1 MTVLPLLLPSNLDF
15 QIVYVSRSFPFPFLF
30 LLLLHLHFYWGRAKK
45 SVIEEAERQRLLSTF
60 ACRAIAA
67 RSNGALQV
75 NLPRSESS
83 VTFLSDCHPL
93 TTRNPLYDDS
103 SPSSPDVFAQR
114 RSVPEKR
121 WTVSPSYSP
130 GLGGVRSMPAR
141 IHSGLQGCEGPRR
154 QALMDPD
161 DWEAAAEARK
171 RLQSL
176 DTLQL
181 DSTETKLSARQQAK
195 PFEQKVIQ
203 AQTLRQSRDSPL
215 RDSLSSIIFMDR
227 KTDAVLELPSETLL
241 TMLDYNTASV
251 GRDVPPEV
259 AIFQG
264 EQSCPQR
271 PSLLDLRRFS
281 SSMYNYMALQP
292 CQITVEVIPDPPE
305 DPPPPPPE
313 RPPPPSPKT
322 PPPPCPPS
330 TPPIPCYLHKP
341 ENIPEPPP
349 PLNNQGSPPSPPPL
363 PSSLSPGSNQLR
375 PLVQFVP
382 TSLPPVSSL
391 RPVSQRKHP
400 PPPESSQT
408 DYARKKELKGI
419 LKNIRNL
426 ADIERSVANMYS
438 QVDKNCKVPM
448 FHLKPQVTE
457 ESGDT
462 KTTQSSDPRDE
473 QSTPETTKVT
483 SAVDSTIMT
492 CTESEPYPMNATSVS
507 HSKQSPDSADPSESQ
522 FTVFWLFLIHIFPFF
537 SYFYCMSS
545 CLCFCFCFSFP
556 TLCEIQVLPTPAK
569 KHAQFRHASC
579 SGCSRV
585 CIVAWK
591 RLANIDDLA
600 LFVSKCSPAELLQ
613 GLW

>member
-1 MTVLPLLLPSNLDF
+1 MFQGVFLFHLLL
-15 QIVYVSRSFPFPFLF
+15 LF
-30 LLLLHLHFYWGRAKK
+30 LLHLHFYWGRAKK

-83 VTFLSDCHPL
+83 VTFLSDCNPL
-93 TTRNPLYDDS
+93 TTHNPLYDDS
-103 SPSSPDVFAQR
+103 SPSSPDVFAQQR
-114 RSVPEKR
+114 GLPEKQ

-130 GLGGVRSMPAR
+130 RSGVVRSMPAR

-154 QALMDPD
+154 QALVDPE
-161 DWEAAAEARK
+161 DWEAATEARK

-181 DSTETKLSARQQAK
+181 RDSIETKLSVRQQAK
-195 PFEQKVIQ
+195 QFEQKVTQ
-203 AQTLRQSRDSPL
+203 AQTLRQSRDSPS
-215 RDSLSSIIFMDR
+215 SLSSIIFMEGN
-227 KTDAVLELPSETLL
+227 TDAVLELPSETLL
-241 TMLDYNTASV
+241 TVLDYSTASM
-251 GRDVPPEV
+251 GRDIPAEV

-264 EQSCPQR
+264 EDSAPLR
-271 PSLLDLRRFS
+271 PSLLDLRRLS
-281 SSMYNYMALQP
+281 SSMYNYMAFQP

-305 DPPPPPPE
+305 DPPPLPPDPPPL
-313 RPPPPSPKT
+313 PPPSPKT
-322 PPPPCPPS
+322 SPPSCSPS

-341 ENIPEPPP
+341 EYIPEPPP

-363 PSSLSPGSNQLR
+363 PPSLSPGSNQLR

-400 PPPESSQT
+400 PPPDSSQT
-408 DYARKKELKGI
+408 DCARKKELKGI
-419 LKNIRNL
+419 LKNIQNL

-448 FHLKPQVTE
+448 FNLKPQVTE

-462 KTTQSSDPRDE
+462 ESPQRSDPRDE
-473 QSTPETTKVT
+473 QSTLKTNKA
-483 SAVDSTIMT
+483 SAVDSTILT
-492 CTESEPYPMNATSVS
+492 CTESEPCPMNTLSES

-522 FTVFWLFLIHIFPFF
+522 FTVF
-537 SYFYCMSS
+537 
-545 CLCFCFCFSFP
+545 
-556 TLCEIQVLPTPAK
+556 
-569 KHAQFRHASC
+569 
-579 SGCSRV
+579 
-585 CIVAWK
+585 
-591 RLANIDDLA
+591 
-600 LFVSKCSPAELLQ
+600 
-613 GLW
+613 